1 MVEHNLASP
10 LVFKLEDT
18 TIFKPLLINE
28 QIFAKEVR
36 LIGSESEQLGVVSIS
51 QARSMA
57 EEQGLDL
64 VLMSP
69 NSNPPVCKIMDY
81 GKYKFDAIKKEKEL
95 KKNQNIVDLKEVQ
108 LSMTIDTHD
117 LQTKAKHANRFLTG
131 GDKVKIVL
139 RMKGRQQAYAKNGI
153 EIVKNFFEMCSENGT
168 VDKAPE
174 IMGKNIVLIVSPKNK
189 KGENNNAKN

>member
-139 RMKGRQQAYAKNGI
+139 RMKGRQQAYAINGI

>member
-10 LVFKLEDT
+10 LVFKMEDT

>member
-36 LIGSESEQLGVVSIS
+36 LIGSEGEQLGVVSIS
-51 QARSMA
+51 QAKSMA

-139 RMKGRQQAYAKNGI
+139 RMKGRQQAYAKNGV

>member
-64 VLMSP
+64 VLISP

-139 RMKGRQQAYAKNGI
+139 RMKGRQQAYAKNGV

>member
-36 LIGSESEQLGVVSIS
+36 LIGSESEQLGVVSIT

>member
-51 QARSMA
+51 QAMSMA

-117 LQTKAKHANRFLTG
+117 LQTKAKHANRFLTS
-131 GDKVKIVL
+131 GDKVKVVL
-139 RMKGRQQAYAKNGI
+139 RMKGRQQAYAKNGV
-153 EIVKNFFEMCSENGT
+153 EIVKNFFEMCSENGI
-168 VDKAPE
+168 VDKDPE
-174 IMGKNIVLIVSPKNK
+174 IMGRNIILIVSPKNK
-189 KGENNNAKN
+189 KGESNNAKN

>member
-139 RMKGRQQAYAKNGI
+139 RMKGRQQAYAKNGV

>member
-1 MVEHNLASP
+1 M
-10 LVFKLEDT
+10 EDT
-18 TIFKPLLINE
+18 IIFKQLLINE

-36 LIGSESEQLGVVSIS
+36 LIGSDGEQLGVVSTS
-51 QARSMA
+51 QARLMA

-69 NSNPPVCKIMDY
+69 NSTPPVCKIMDY

-95 KKNQNIVDLKEVQ
+95 KKNQNIVDLKEIQ

-117 LQTKAKHANRFLTG
+117 LQTKAKHANRFLSN

-153 EIVKNFFEMCSENGT
+153 EIVKNFFEMCSANGSI
-168 VDKAPE
+168 DKDPE
-174 IMGKNIVLIVSPKNK
+174 VMGRNIILIVSPKNK
-189 KGENNNAKN
+189 KGEGNNAKN

>member
-10 LVFKLEDT
+10 LIFKLEDT

-81 GKYKFDAIKKEKEL
+81 GKYKFDAIKKEREL

>member
-168 VDKAPE
+168 VDKDPE